1 MTNKIEISPEI
12 ARLTQI
18 RSRNANL
25 SFTKQIARCIAEQA
39 VLALDPELDLL
50 LDSEASLA
58 EVDAMARAVAVNDI
72 VVNARHIDVAL
83 LETGNGNVRMP
94 AALAKTTYCECGSL
108 VVQMFGTTSGAVVGY
123 VDAASW
129 NAAFDAKGS
138 EEFVEVPFSAQAFNL
153 GQCLKRIE
161 SDLPTN
167 VNKASRQQAKAED
180 YVTFL
185 RDRQTLPVE
194 RQRQV
199 IESAIASAAVRE
211 NLAAISTVI
220 PDQLPRVLRQSGVW
234 EARVDQVVARLAEKF
249 PALKPAQIEATVRS
263 VGEKFGGQPEALK
276 FKEDLIKALAKQE
289 FNFRFSP
296 ELRAAASAII
306 DRVASGKKAVE
317 AVKDFVKNQVAVDI
331 ASIIK
336 DTRQDVHSFAAATA
350 EEIGFAFQKLALQP
364 AYATHSPGETSGVED
379 INEALALMEAAQL
392 VEELSEIDL

>member
-1 MTNKIEISPEI
+1 MTNTIEISPEI

-72 VVNARHIDVAL
+72 VVNSRHIDVVL
-83 LETGNGNVRMP
+83 LETGNRNVRMP
-94 AALAKTTYCECGSL
+94 AALAKTSYCECGSL
-108 VVQMFGTTSGAVVGY
+108 VVQLFGTTSGAVVGY

-129 NAAFDAKGS
+129 NAALDAKGAD
-138 EEFVEVPFSAQAFNL
+138 EFIEVPFSAQTFNL

-161 SDLPTN
+161 ADVPTN
-167 VNKASRQQAKAED
+167 VNKAARQQAKAED
-180 YVTFL
+180 YVSFL
-185 RDRQTLPVE
+185 RDRQAMPME
-194 RQRQV
+194 KQRQV

-211 NLAAISTVI
+211 NLTAISTVI
-220 PDQLPRVLRQSGVW
+220 PDTLPRVLRQSGVW

-249 PALKPAQIEATVRS
+249 PSLKPGQIEVTVRS
-263 VGEKFGGQPEALK
+263 IGEKFGGQPEALK
-276 FKEDLIKALAKQE
+276 FKGDLIKALAKE
-289 FNFRFSP
+289 DFNSRFSP

-306 DRVASGKKAVE
+306 DRVVSGKKAVE

-336 DTRQDVHSFAAATA
+336 DTRQDVHNFAAATA
-350 EEIGFAFQKLALQP
+350 DEIGFAFQKLALQP
-364 AYATHSPGETSGVED
+364 AYATHSQGETSGVED

-392 VEELSEIDL
+392 VEELSQIDL